1 MGLIGIYILDKLIGS
16 IPNYWI
22 LEFYGDRRIVSSLLH
37 YVTAYRSKFGR
48 VLVLLNKDFGGLDPY
63 TVMRLTRIL
72 NGDSLKIDVGRG
84 FRFSDT
90 IKLLR
95 EAWDSKGYDSVVIGY
110 PYFHM
115 PRGFKGYSSATEV
128 TGLARE
134 LSLKNIR
141 VFMFNNVSHMG
152 VWMPEGG
159 NYHHHSVHVIIR
171 VDRIRGGKIGA
182 RIIKH
187 PSKPVGGAVSFR
199 SEEVFYGKGVYQPLS
214 AWF

>member
-1 MGLIGIYILDKLIGS
+1 MGLTGIYPLDSLIGS
-16 IPNYWI
+16 IPRYWI
-22 LEFYGDRRIVSSLLH
+22 LEFYGEESVVSSLLH
-37 YVTAYRSKFGR
+37 YITAYRSRFGS

-90 IKLLR
+90 VKLLR
-95 EAWDSKGYDSVVIGY
+95 KAGNSKDYDSLVIGY

-115 PRGFKGYSSATEV
+115 PRGLKGYSKATEV

-134 LSLKNIR
+134 LSMEDIR
-141 VFMFNNVSHMG
+141 VFLFNHVSHMG

-159 NYHHHSVHVIIR
+159 NYHHHSIHVIVR
-171 VDRIRGGKIGA
+171 VDKVRGERIRA

-187 PSKPVGGAVSFR
+187 PSKPIGGAVSFR
-199 SEEVFYGKGVYQPLS
+199 LEGVFYRKGVYQPLS
-214 AWF
+214 VWF

>member
-1 MGLIGIYILDKLIGS
+1 LGITGIYLLDNLIGS
-16 IPNYWI
+16 IPRYWI
-22 LEFYGDRRIVSSLLH
+22 LEFYGDESIVNSLLH
-37 YVTAYRSKFGR
+37 YITAYRSKFGR

-84 FRFSDT
+84 FRFTDT

-95 EAWDSKGYDSVVIGY
+95 EARGSKSYDSIVIGY

-128 TGLARE
+128 TGLSRE
-134 LSLKNIR
+134 LSLEDIR
-141 VFMFNNVSHMG
+141 VFLFNQVSHMG

-159 NYHHHSVHVIIR
+159 NYHHHSVHVIVR
-171 VDRIRGGKIGA
+171 VDRARGGRVKA

-187 PSKPVGGAVSFR
+187 PAKPVGGTVSFR
-199 SEEVFYGKGVYQPLS
+199 LEEVFYGKGVYQPLS
-214 AWF
+214 IWF